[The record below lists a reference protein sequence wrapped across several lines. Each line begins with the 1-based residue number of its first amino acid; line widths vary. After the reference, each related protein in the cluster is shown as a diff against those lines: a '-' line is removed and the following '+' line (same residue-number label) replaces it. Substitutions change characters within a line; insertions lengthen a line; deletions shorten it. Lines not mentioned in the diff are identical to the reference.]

1 MNFTGERVIPGA
13 VNADLLNEHLARYVF
28 AAAYVAGKRVLDV
41 ACGSGYGAAILGQT
55 ALRVVGADIAREAV
69 DYARNHYAAP
79 NTAFVQA
86 DCLSLPF
93 RPAEFDV
100 VVAFEIIEHIGDGV
114 AFLQEMRRIL
124 PPSGLLLLST
134 PNRLYYTEDRGE
146 VNPFHEREY
155 SYAEFRELL
164 RVVFP
169 HCAVLLQ
176 NHVAG
181 LLVADAAQA
190 GNLAEHPPAFRQQNG
205 SENSAGLDRRQQEAH
220 FLVALCSGEPLPA
233 ARPLLYLP
241 STGNVLRERETH
253 IRQLEAQLEEA
264 RRDRDTALEQ
274 IRRLERQLEERTAWA
289 QAMNREIAG
298 KDAYILQLQSDYE
311 QKVQW
316 AKNLDGELEQAR
328 AALQKLQQEFDE
340 RTAWALRLDQELNER
355 LADLRLLYGSRW
367 YRLGKKLGA
376 SPVPA
381 SDQPS
386 PSR

>member
-1 MNFTGERVIPGA
+1 
-13 VNADLLNEHLARYVF
+13 
-28 AAAYVAGKRVLDV
+28 
-41 ACGSGYGAAILGQT
+41 
-55 ALRVVGADIAREAV
+55 
-69 DYARNHYAAP
+69 
-79 NTAFVQA
+79 
-86 DCLSLPF
+86 
-93 RPAEFDV
+93 
-100 VVAFEIIEHIGDGV
+100 
-114 AFLQEMRRIL
+114 
-124 PPSGLLLLST
+124 
-134 PNRLYYTEDRGE
+134 
-146 VNPFHEREY
+146 
-155 SYAEFRELL
+155 
-164 RVVFP
+164 
-169 HCAVLLQ
+169 
-176 NHVAG
+176 
-181 LLVADAAQA
+181 
-190 GNLAEHPPAFRQQNG
+190 
-205 SENSAGLDRRQQEAH
+205 GLDRRQQEAH

-274 IRRLERQLEERTAWA
+274 IRRLEHQLEERTAWA